1 MARYIEADCRKCRRA
16 GCKLFL
22 KGEKCVSGK
31 CPLDKRMT
39 PPGQHGAARHKV
51 SEYGQQLAEKQKV
64 KNAYGMQERQF
75 RIFFDKAANAKGST
89 GENLLRMLECR
100 LDNVVYRM
108 GLGSS
113 RAESRQIVTHRHIA
127 VNGKTLNIPS
137 YQVKVGDVVT
147 VRETHQDIE
156 KFKSL
161 KGVKL
166 VTPKWIEYDSNTLTG
181 KIIALPMRDDIDMN
195 IQEHLIVELY
205 SR

>member
-1 MARYIEADCRKCRRA
+1 MAKYTEADCRQCRRA

-31 CPLDKRMT
+31 CPFDKRPT
-39 PPGQHGAARHKV
+39 VPGQHGAARHKI
-51 SEYGQQLAEKQKV
+51 SEYGLQLAEKQKV
-64 KNAYGMQERQF
+64 KKAYGMQERQF
-75 RIFFDKAANAKGST
+75 RIFYEKAANAKGST

-113 RAESRQIVTHRHIA
+113 RAESRQNVNHRHIA
-127 VNGKTLNIPS
+127 VNGKTVNIPS
-137 YQVKVGDVVT
+137 YQVKVGDVIS
-147 VRETHQDIE
+147 VRENKQDLE
-156 KFKSL
+156 QYKAL

-166 VTPKWIEYDSNTLTG
+166 VTPKWIEYDSNKLTG
-181 KIIALPMRDDIDMN
+181 KIIALPLRDDIDMN

>member
-1 MARYIEADCRKCRRA
+1 MAKYTEADCRQCRRA

-31 CPLDKRMT
+31 CPFDKRPT
-39 PPGQHGAARHKV
+39 VPGQHGAARHKV
-51 SEYGQQLAEKQKV
+51 SEYGLQLAEKQKV
-64 KNAYGMQERQF
+64 KKAYGMQERQF
-75 RIFFDKAANAKGST
+75 RIFYEKAANAKGST

-113 RAESRQIVTHRHIA
+113 RAESRQNVNHRHIA
-127 VNGKTLNIPS
+127 VNGKTVNIPS
-137 YQVKVGDVVT
+137 YQVKVGDVIS
-147 VRETHQDIE
+147 VRENKQDLE
-156 KFKSL
+156 QYKVL

-166 VTPKWIEYDSNTLTG
+166 VTPKWIEYDSNKLTG
-181 KIIALPMRDDIDMN
+181 KIIALPLRDDIDMN

>member
-1 MARYIEADCRKCRRA
+1 MARYTEADCRKCRRT

-39 PPGQHGAARHKV
+39 VPGQHGAGRHKV
-51 SEYGQQLAEKQKV
+51 SEYGLQLKEKQKV
-64 KNAYGMQERQF
+64 RLAYGMLERQF
-75 RIFFDKAANAKGST
+75 RIFYEKAANAKGST

-113 RAESRQIVTHRHIA
+113 RDESHQIVTHRHIA
-127 VNGKTLNIPS
+127 VNGRTVNIPS
-137 YQVKVGDVVT
+137 YQVKVGDVIS
-147 VRETHQDIE
+147 VRENKQDLE
-156 KFKSL
+156 MFKAL
-161 KGVKL
+161 KGAKL
-166 VTPKWIEYDSNTLTG
+166 VTPKWIEFDSNTLTG
-181 KIIALPMRDDIDMN
+181 KIIAMPMRDDIDMN
-195 IQEHLIVELY
+195 IQEHLIVEYY

>member
-1 MARYIEADCRKCRRA
+1 MAKYTEADCRQCRRS

-31 CPLDKRMT
+31 CPFDKRPT
-39 PPGQHGAARHKV
+39 VPGQHGAARHKI
-51 SEYGQQLAEKQKV
+51 SEYGLQLAEKQKV
-64 KNAYGMQERQF
+64 KKAYGMQERQF
-75 RIFFDKAANAKGST
+75 RIFYEKAANAKGST

-113 RAESRQIVTHRHIA
+113 RAESRQNVNHRHIA
-127 VNGKTLNIPS
+127 VNGKTVNIPS
-137 YQVKVGDVVT
+137 YQVKVGDVVS
-147 VRETHQDIE
+147 VRENKQDLE
-156 KFKSL
+156 QYKAL

-166 VTPKWIEYDSNTLTG
+166 VTPKWIEYDSNKLTG
-181 KIIALPMRDDIDMN
+181 KIIALPLRDDIDMN